1 MSVIR
6 VLLVDDEPPAR
17 RKLRRFLL
25 ADPDFEVVGE
35 AGTAIEAKA
44 AIDQLRPDL
53 VFLDVQMPG
62 PDGFFVADGRTPPF
76 LVFITAHEQFAVKA
90 FEVQAL
96 DYLLK
101 PVDRSR
107 FDQVLARVKRRLRQE
122 QPVVTATPREFPGRI
137 LPARIFIDTGDR
149 SFFLAP
155 EKIARVQTERNY
167 LAIHSGSEV
176 HRVRG
181 TLDAFA
187 AQLDPGRFLRI
198 NRSDLVNVDAIA
210 EMRPWFHGEN
220 IVLMKDGTELRWT
233 RRFRPG
239 RPGAGPGDP
248 ESIA

>member
-1 MSVIR
+1 MSAIR

-35 AGTAIEAKA
+35 AGTAGEAKT
-44 AIDQLRPDL
+44 AINELRPDL

-62 PDGFFVADGRTPPF
+62 PDGFHVADGRTPPF
-76 LVFITAHEQFAVKA
+76 VVFITAHEQFAVKA

-101 PVDRSR
+101 PVDRGR
-107 FDQVLARVKRRLRQE
+107 FDQVLARVKRRIRQE
-122 QPVVTATPREFPGRI
+122 QPSVGAAAREFPVRI
-137 LPARIFIDTGDR
+137 LPVRILIDTGDR
-149 SFFLAP
+149 SFFIAP
-155 EKIARVQTERNY
+155 EKITRLQADRNY
-167 LAIHSGSEV
+167 VSIHAGGEV

-187 AQLDPGRFLRI
+187 AQLDLRRFLRL

-210 EMRPWFHGEN
+210 EMRPWFHGES
-220 IVLMKDGTELRWT
+220 IVMMKDGTELRWT
-233 RRFRPG
+233 RRFRPA
-239 RPGAGPGDP
+239 RP
-248 ESIA
+248 

>member
-1 MSVIR
+1 MSAIR

-35 AGTAIEAKA
+35 AGTAIDAKA

-62 PDGFFVADGRTPPF
+62 PDGFFVAGGRTPPF

-101 PVDRSR
+101 PVDRER
-107 FDQVLARVKRRLRQE
+107 FDQVLVRVKRRLQQE
-122 QPVVTATPREFPGRI
+122 QPAVTSMPRDF
-137 LPARIFIDTGDR
+137 PARILIDTGDR
-149 SFFLAP
+149 SVFLAP
-155 EKIARVQTERNY
+155 EKIARVQAERNY
-167 LAIHSGSEV
+167 LAIHSSGEV

-210 EMRPWFHGEN
+210 EMRPWFHGES

-239 RPGAGPGDP
+239 RPGVEPGDP

>member
-1 MSVIR
+1 MALLPDRPKLLTWLRTWVIAFAGYTALALLLFGYKYLDFVTRHQPIDWRVPFVEEITGVYLALLLLPASVWAAR
-6 VLLVDDEPPAR
+6 RWPPRRRGFPLLV
-17 RKLRRFLL
+17 LRHLL
-25 ADPDFEVVGE
+25 A
-35 AGTAIEAKA
+35 ACAIGFVHTTLM
-44 AIDQLRPDL
+44 AI
-53 VFLDVQMPG
+53 
-62 PDGFFVADGRTPPF
+62 
-76 LVFITAHEQFAVKA
+76 
-90 FEVQAL
+90 
-96 DYLLK
+96 
-101 PVDRSR
+101 SR
-107 FDQVLARVKRRLRQE
+107 QILF
-122 QPVVTATPREFPGRI
+122 PREFPARI

-155 EKIARVQTERNY
+155 EKIARVQAERNY
-167 LAIHSGSEV
+167 LAIHSGGEA

-210 EMRPWFHGEN
+210 EMRPWFHGES

-233 RRFRPG
+233 RRFALTRFRPG

>member
-1 MSVIR
+1 MSAIR

-35 AGTAIEAKA
+35 AGTAVEAKA
-44 AIDQLRPDL
+44 AVDRLRPDL

-62 PDGFFVADGRTPPF
+62 PDGFFLADGRARPF

-101 PVDRSR
+101 PVDRAR

-122 QPVVTATPREFPGRI
+122 QAAVAPGPREFPARI
-137 LPARIFIDTGDR
+137 LIDTGDR
-149 SFFLAP
+149 SFFVAP
-155 EKIARVQTERNY
+155 EKIGRVQAERNY
-167 LAIHSGSEV
+167 LTIYGGGDV

-210 EMRPWFHGEN
+210 EMRPWFHGES
-220 IVLMKDGTELRWT
+220 IVLMKDGAELRWT

-239 RPGAGPGDP
+239 RPGSGPGDP
-248 ESIA
+248 EPIA